1 MECPYRD
8 DIKDCDRDTCEG
20 CYIYEEFLDDLVDLY

>member
-1 MECPYRD
+1 MECPYR

-20 CYIYEEFLDDLVDLY
+20 CYIYEEFLDDLDDLY